1 MNRPDG
7 CVDLTGVDGMFM
19 EGIAAEKLP
28 GHIAIIMD
36 GNGRWA
42 ESRRLGRIR
51 GHRRGVEAARE
62 VVRVCSELGIG
73 ALTLYTFSRENW
85 SRPKKEVDMLMGF
98 LESHLKSEAS
108 MMMEKGIRFRGV
120 GNIGELPDS
129 VVKVVR
135 ELEAQTASNTG
146 MLLQLALSYS
156 AREEITEACKAIAR
170 RVRAGELDPA
180 EIDEQTLEAELYT
193 SGTPDPDLLIR
204 TSGEIRL
211 SNFLLWQVAYTEL
224 YVTDVLW
231 PDFNREHLLEAIRS
245 YQGRER
251 RFGLTTEQVAG

>member
-1 MNRPDG
+1 
-7 CVDLTGVDGMFM
+7 M
-19 EGIAAEKLP
+19 EGFEVENLP
-28 GHIAIIMD
+28 CHIAVIMD

-62 VVRVCSELGIG
+62 IVRVCSELGIG
-73 ALTLYTFSRENW
+73 ALTLYTFSKENW

-108 MMMEKGIRFRGV
+108 MMMEKGIRFRAV
-120 GNIGELPDS
+120 GNIGELPQS
-129 VVKVVR
+129 VIRVVR
-135 ELEAQTASNTG
+135 DLEAETAANTG

-156 AREEITEACKAIAR
+156 AREEITEACKSIAKK
-170 RVRAGELDPA
+170 VAAGELSA
-180 EIDEQTLEAELYT
+180 EDISEETIEAALYT
-193 SGTPDPDLLIR
+193 SGAPDPDLLIR
-204 TSGEIRL
+204 TSGEVRL
-211 SNFLLWQVAYTEL
+211 SNFMLWQVAYTEF

>member
-1 MNRPDG
+1 
-7 CVDLTGVDGMFM
+7 M
-19 EGIAAEKLP
+19 EGFEVENLP
-28 GHIAIIMD
+28 RHIAVIMD

-62 VVRVCSELGIG
+62 VVRGCSELGIG
-73 ALTLYTFSRENW
+73 TLTLYTFSKENW

-108 MMMEKGIRFRGV
+108 MMMEKGIRFRAI
-120 GNIGELPDS
+120 GNIGDLPES
-129 VVKVVR
+129 VIKVIR
-135 ELEAQTASNTG
+135 DLEAETAANTG

-156 AREEITEACKAIAR
+156 AREEITEACKAIAQK
-170 RVRAGELDPA
+170 VAGGELSA
-180 EIDEQTLEAELYT
+180 EDISEETIEAALYT
-193 SGTPDPDLLIR
+193 SGVPDPDLLIR

-211 SNFLLWQVAYTEL
+211 SNFMLWQVAYTEF

-231 PDFNREHLLEAIRS
+231 PDFKREHLLEAIRC

>member
-1 MNRPDG
+1 
-7 CVDLTGVDGMFM
+7 M
-19 EGIAAEKLP
+19 EGFELENLP
-28 GHIAIIMD
+28 RHIAVIMD

-73 ALTLYTFSRENW
+73 ALTLYTFSKENW

-108 MMMEKGIRFRGV
+108 MMMEKGIRFRAV
-120 GNIGELPDS
+120 GNIGELPES
-129 VVKVVR
+129 VIRVVR
-135 ELEAQTASNTG
+135 DLEAETAANTG

-156 AREEITEACKAIAR
+156 AREEITEACKAIAQK
-170 RVRAGELDPA
+170 VADGELNVEDIS
-180 EIDEQTLEAELYT
+180 EETVEAALYT
-193 SGTPDPDLLIR
+193 SGVPDPDLLIR

-211 SNFLLWQVAYTEL
+211 SNFLLWQVAYTEF

-231 PDFNREHLLEAIRS
+231 PDFNRKHLLEAIRC

>member
-1 MNRPDG
+1 
-7 CVDLTGVDGMFM
+7 M
-19 EGIAAEKLP
+19 EGIDLENLP
-28 GHIAIIMD
+28 RHIAVIMD

-51 GHRRGVEAARE
+51 GHRKGVEAARE
-62 VVRVCSELGIG
+62 VVRVCSEIGIG

-85 SRPKKEVDMLMGF
+85 NRPKKEVDMLMGF
-98 LESHLKSEAS
+98 LESHLKSETP
-108 MMMEKGIRFRGV
+108 MMMEKGIRFRAV
-120 GNIGELPDS
+120 GNLSELPDS
-129 VVKVVR
+129 VLTVVKG
-135 ELEAQTASNTG
+135 LEDLTSSNSG

-156 AREEITEACKAIAR
+156 AREEITQACKSIAQ
-170 RVRAGELDPA
+170 RVKSGELAPED
-180 EIDEQTLEAELYT
+180 IDEQTFEGALYT

-204 TSGEIRL
+204 TSGEMRL
-211 SNFLLWQVAYTEL
+211 SNFMLWQVAYTEI

-231 PDFNREHLLEAIRS
+231 PDFNRSHLLEAIRS

>member
-1 MNRPDG
+1 
-7 CVDLTGVDGMFM
+7 
-19 EGIAAEKLP
+19 
-28 GHIAIIMD
+28 
-36 GNGRWA
+36 
-42 ESRRLGRIR
+42 
-51 GHRRGVEAARE
+51 
-62 VVRVCSELGIG
+62 
-73 ALTLYTFSRENW
+73 
-85 SRPKKEVDMLMGF
+85 
-98 LESHLKSEAS
+98 

-170 RVRAGELDPA
+170 RVRAGELDP
-180 EIDEQTLEAELYT
+180 
-193 SGTPDPDLLIR
+193 DPDLLIR